1 MEKEKRDNM
10 DIERIIN
17 NIKDNQPLIHNI
29 TNYVT
34 TNDVANM
41 ILAIGASPIMAD
53 EVLEVEDITSI
64 AQGLN
69 LNLGTI
75 NQNRFKA
82 IKKSGLTANQYH
94 IPVLLDPV
102 GIGASKLRQQ
112 YVHELIDH
120 IQFDVIRG
128 NISEIRALYQNT
140 STKGVDANYIDTIT
154 PDNILEVVSYIKEI
168 AKMFHCI
175 IAVSS
180 AIDIVA
186 NEDKAYVIYNGHP
199 MMSRITGSGC
209 MLSGLCT
216 AFISTNKDHML
227 DACALAFICNGIA
240 GEMAYDKMIERHS
253 GNATYRNDLIDAI
266 YLMTPQ
272 NIKERAH
279 YEIY

>member
-1 MEKEKRDNM
+1 MFNEKRDNV
-10 DIERIIN
+10 DIEKIIC
-17 NIKDNQPLIHNI
+17 NIKDKQPLIHNI

-34 TNDVANM
+34 ANDVANI

-53 EVLEVEDITSI
+53 EVLEVEDITSLS
-64 AQGLN
+64 QGLN
-69 LNLGTI
+69 INLGTI
-75 NQNRFKA
+75 NQNRFQAMKKA
-82 IKKSGLTANQYH
+82 GITANKQY

-112 YVHELIDH
+112 YVDELMNNIH
-120 IQFDVIRG
+120 FDVIRG
-128 NISEIRALYQNT
+128 NISEIKALYQKT
-140 STKGVDANYIDTIT
+140 STKGVDAYSIDVIT
-154 PDNILEVVSYIKEI
+154 HDNIEQVVSFIKEVASI
-168 AKMFHCI
+168 YHSI

-186 NEDKAYVIYNGHP
+186 DESKAYVIDNGHA

-216 AFISTNKDHML
+216 AFMSVNKDDML
-227 DACALAFICNGIA
+227 DAVALAFMCNGIA
-240 GEMAYDKMIERHS
+240 GEIAYEKMIEKHT

-266 YLMTPQ
+266 YLLDIDD
-272 NIKERAH
+272 IKEKAR